1 MNLLGMSE
9 GTLGTLR
16 AEASQIVWARLLQ
29 RMSMPAPLAMLTEA
43 TSVPWALGGLLLWT
57 NVEEDALLIAT
68 LAEIG
73 KIPAFWHPIMIQ
85 PVQKIAAVTLFAEAT
100 QPVLAHDAVPPWVR
114 PHIGWRDVWLAVE
127 TKHGIDIY
135 LDVHRALAQ

>member
-1 MNLLGMSE
+1 
-9 GTLGTLR
+9 
-16 AEASQIVWARLLQ
+16 
-29 RMSMPAPLAMLTEA
+29 MPVTAPLPVLAKA
-43 TSVPWALGGLLLWT
+43 ARVPRAVARFLVRSH
-57 NVEEDALLIAT
+57 VEEDALLIAAF
-68 LAEIG
+68 AEIG

-135 LDVHRALAQ
+135 LDVHRALAH